1 MGGNDTAAG
10 VLLVGAMAG
19 KVLGRPVA
27 IEAIGGWEYIRE
39 NSDISFTSL
48 QDMAKYLYVHNS
60 AHRDYRKVQSATYV
74 FYPDLERHMH
84 SMGSR
89 VLAYPE

>member
-1 MGGNDTAAG
+1 
-10 VLLVGAMAG
+10 
-19 KVLGRPVA
+19 
-27 IEAIGGWEYIRE
+27 
-39 NSDISFTSL
+39 
-48 QDMAKYLYVHNS
+48 MAKYLYVHNS